1 MKHSIPWSLITLVS
15 RIFSNRYSHFDLNNI
30 LKSTNATWDIKEES
44 KAKKIEDWL
53 VSCNNIA
60 DDPLFFLGK
69 ILERYM
75 DRNMEAEFFL
85 DREFV
90 EDYNEERK
98 KFKEMLAR
106 YGLRYM
112 SGGIIIPIDT
122 LSSSFLLKTALEGKS
137 YNSLKIEVERALMQ
151 ADTDP
156 AGALTAA
163 AASIEAFCK
172 IYLEQ
177 HNLPLPKDQSI
188 KPLWAEVAK
197 SLGLEPACLEDNDL
211 KRILGGL
218 SSICDGIGALRTHAG
233 SAHGRGLLAYKVE
246 PRHARLAIF
255 AAHTLI
261 LFALETSKKRKKTVH
276 YL

>member
-1 MKHSIPWSLITLVS
+1 MKHSIPWALITLVS

-30 LKSTNATWDIKEES
+30 FKSTNATWDIKEES

-69 ILERYM
+69 IIERYM
-75 DRNMEAEFFL
+75 DGDMEAEFFL

-90 EDYNEERK
+90 ENYNEERK

-112 SGGIIIPIDT
+112 SGGVIIPIDT
-122 LSSSFLLKTALEGKS
+122 LSSSFSLKTALEGKS
-137 YNSLKIEVERALMQ
+137 YNSLKIEVER
-151 ADTDP
+151 
-156 AGALTAA
+156 ALTAA

-218 SSICDGIGALRTHAG
+218 S
-233 SAHGRGLLAYKVE
+233 
-246 PRHARLAIF
+246 PF
-255 AAHTLI
+255 AM
-261 LFALETSKKRKKTVH
+261 E
-276 YL
+276 